1 METFALALNYAIPI
15 FLLLIVI
22 EVVYSYFVGKSTY
35 VAMDTVSSLSSGIT
49 NIVKTVLGLVISI
62 IAYDWLEARIGLFDI
77 KVTWWAFVVA
87 FVAKDFAGYWIH
99 RMEHHINIFW
109 NRHIV
114 HHSSEEFNLA
124 CALRQSISEIFSYTT
139 LFLVPL
145 ALLGVP
151 AEVYAITAPIHLFA
165 QFWYHT
171 RLIDKIGWLENVIVT
186 PSHHRVHHAINAR
199 YLDKNFSQIFIV
211 WDKLFG
217 TFQEELKEEP
227 PVYGVKR
234 AVSTWNPI
242 LINFQHL
249 WQIISDAWRAGSY
262 RDKLRI
268 WWMPTGWRPTD
279 VAERYP
285 VSVIEDPYTQIKYGA
300 PASLWLKI
308 WSFLQL
314 IITLALAM
322 YLFNRLP
329 DIPVWQSFLY
339 GGFLFL
345 SVYAYTTLMDY
356 QKHALWLEMLKSTV
370 GLGLIYGLGDWF
382 LLQQTFPTGI
392 WLLIGYF
399 CISPLVVAIFVKM
412 EVATSPLF
420 QSVKYSTEEVAVSLS
435 PQKLHQ

>member
-1 METFALALNYAIPI
+1 METFALALNYVIPI
-15 FLLLIVI
+15 FLLLVVI
-22 EVVYSYFVGKSTY
+22 EAGYGYFVGKSIY
-35 VAMDTVSSLSSGIT
+35 GAMDTVSSLSSGLT

-62 IAYDWLEARIGLFDI
+62 IAYDWLEERIGLLDI
-77 KVTWWAFVVA
+77 KVTWWAFVLA

-99 RMEHHINIFW
+99 RTEHHINIFW
-109 NRHIV
+109 NRHII

-151 AEVYAITAPIHLFA
+151 VEVYAITAPIHLFA

-171 RLIDKIGWLENVIVT
+171 RLIDKMGWLENVIVT
-186 PSHHRVHHAINAR
+186 PSHHRVHHAINAK

-217 TFQEELKEEP
+217 TFQEEREEEP

-249 WQIISDAWRAGSY
+249 WQITSDAWRTNSY

-268 WWMPTGWRPTD
+268 WWMPTGWRPAD

-285 VSVIEDPYTQIKYGA
+285 VSVIEDPYTQIKYGT
-300 PASLWLKI
+300 PASLGLKL

-314 IITLALAM
+314 IVTLVLAL

-339 GGFLFL
+339 GGFIFL
-345 SVYAYTTLMDY
+345 SVYAYTTLMDH
-356 QKHALWLEMLKSTV
+356 QKHALWLEMLKATV

-382 LLQQTFPTGI
+382 LLQEVFPAGV
-392 WLLIGYF
+392 WLLVGYF
-399 CISPLVVAIFVKM
+399 CVSPLVVAIFVKT
-412 EVATSPLF
+412 EVATSGLR
-420 QSVKYSTEEVAVSLS
+420 QSAEYDPREVSLPLS
-435 PQKLHQ
+435 QQRLH